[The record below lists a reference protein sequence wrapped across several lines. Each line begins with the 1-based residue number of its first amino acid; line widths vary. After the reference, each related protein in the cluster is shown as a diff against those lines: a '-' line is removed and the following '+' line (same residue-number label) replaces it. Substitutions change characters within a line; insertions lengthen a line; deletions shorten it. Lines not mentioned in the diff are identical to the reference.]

1 MDSQELIDLLKD
13 VQRLGLR
20 FDIGNAYI
28 RREFINQQEALNA
41 RVDAAIKALATFN
54 PSK

>member
-1 MDSQELIDLLKD
+1 MDAKELIELLKD

-28 RREFINQQEALNA
+28 RREYINQQEALNA
-41 RVDAAIKALATFN
+41 RVDAAIKELSSTTSN
-54 PSK
+54 